1 MHAPTNGQTT
11 RRDASSTTG
20 AALRNNLAAR
30 STAIFAHA
38 MSYPP
43 LPPLTLS
50 GLADEASDDLAGQI
64 AAHHAIGW
72 NATELRLVGG
82 KQTSWEI
89 SDDDFARV
97 ADTLDAAGLRVTAF
111 ASAIGNW
118 SRPITGDFEKDA
130 SELRSAVPRMQ
141 RVGAKFIRGMS
152 WIGKDVTNEA
162 WRDEAVRR
170 YQELGKIAAD
180 GGIVLLHENCEGW
193 GGLSPANAR
202 EFHERVAHPGV
213 GVLFDIGN
221 VTAYGMDAWEFYCAV
236 KPFIAH
242 VHVKDTKKNP
252 AGGKS
257 SAFTMPGEG
266 DSEVRRILTDLLR
279 SGYRGAITIEPHVAS
294 IVHAGGRQSSPEV
307 RRESYL
313 RYGRTFTALVGSIRQ
328 ELGV

>member
-1 MHAPTNGQTT
+1 MP
-11 RRDASSTTG
+11 
-20 AALRNNLAAR
+20 
-30 STAIFAHA
+30 
-38 MSYPP
+38 YPP

-50 GLADEASDDLAGQI
+50 GLADEAADDLAGQI
-64 AAHHAIGW
+64 AAHREIGW
-72 NATELRLVGG
+72 GAIELRLVGG

-111 ASAIGNW
+111 ASALGNW
-118 SRPITGDFEKDA
+118 SRPIGGDFQKDVN
-130 SELRSAVPRMQ
+130 ELRAVIPRMQ

-152 WIGKDVTNEA
+152 WVGKDATPEA
-162 WRDEAVRR
+162 WGNEAVRR
-170 YQELGKIAAD
+170 YKELGAIAAD
-180 GGIVLLHENCEGW
+180 GGVVVVHENCEGW
-193 GGLSPANAR
+193 GGLSPRHAV

-221 VTAYGMDAWEFYCAV
+221 VTAYGLDAWEFYCAV
-236 KPFIAH
+236 KPFIQH

-257 SAFTMPGEG
+257 SVFTLPGEG
-266 DSEVRRILTDLLR
+266 DSEVRRILHDLIR
-279 SGYRGAITIEPHVAS
+279 SGYRGAIAIEPHVAS
-294 IVHAGGRQSSPEV
+294 IVHTGGHQASPEV

-313 RYGRTFTALVGSIRQ
+313 RYGRMFTELVGGIRR